1 MDYAETEGNSID
13 EAIER
18 ALQLLGVSRDK
29 VDIEIISNATRGL
42 FGFGGRRAKVR
53 ATRRRPL
60 ALGSEKAS
68 PTPASSAPARPPGPT
83 AATPAPVAASAPPPA
98 TAAPR
103 TASAPVQPA
112 AAPRQRRSQAPPR
125 RTPTPRPSPGP
136 RPTPA
141 PLDGANI
148 ERARGVLTEIVR
160 LMGSPG
166 GVEVAQDDDGVRL
179 VISGDPNGALIG
191 RRGQTLDALE
201 YVINRVLAH
210 EDETVS
216 RLVVDLEDYRL
227 RRRQALEALA
237 QRVAERARRR
247 GKPVSLNP
255 MSPRDRRVVHLA
267 LQGDPTLTTRSAGAG
282 FYRKVVIVP
291 ATRRPRQSDS

>member
-13 EAIER
+13 DAIER

-29 VDIEIISNATRGL
+29 VDIEIISNSTRGL

-53 ATRRRPL
+53 ATLRRPL
-60 ALGSEKAS
+60 ALGAEEPSSRPAPAAAATSRPPAPPAPNAAPAPAPPRSTAAPTQQSAEPRPRRS
-68 PTPASSAPARPPGPT
+68 PTPPRRPP
-83 AATPAPVAASAPPPA
+83 
-98 TAAPR
+98 APR
-103 TASAPVQPA
+103 PA
-112 AAPRQRRSQAPPR
+112 H
-125 RTPTPRPSPGP
+125 GP

-141 PLDGANI
+141 ALDGASI

-179 VISGDPNGALIG
+179 VISGDPSGALIG

-201 YVINRVLAH
+201 YVINRVMAH
-210 EDETVS
+210 EDESGS

-267 LQGDPTLTTRSAGAG
+267 LQGDPTLTTRSAGTG

-291 ATRRPRQSDS
+291 ATRRSRQGDS

>member
-1 MDYAETEGNSID
+1 MDYAETEGTSID
-13 EAIER
+13 DAIER
-18 ALQLLGVSRDK
+18 ALQRLGVSRDK

-53 ATRRRPL
+53 ATLRRPL
-60 ALGSEKAS
+60 ALGGEAAS
-68 PTPASSAPARPPGPT
+68 ARPAPT
-83 AATPAPVAASAPPPA
+83 TSVTPRTPAPPAPASAPPPA
-98 TAAPR
+98 SAPARTTAAP
-103 TASAPVQPA
+103 AQQS
-112 AAPRQRRSQAPPR
+112 AAPRPRRPPTPPR
-125 RTPTPRPSPGP
+125 RNPAPRPAHSP

-141 PLDGANI
+141 ALDGASI
-148 ERARGVLTEIVR
+148 DRARGVLTEIVR

-166 GVEVAQDDDGVRL
+166 GVEIAQDDDGVRL
-179 VISGDPNGALIG
+179 VISGDPSGALIG

-201 YVINRVLAH
+201 YVINRVMAH
-210 EDETVS
+210 EDEPIS

-267 LQGDPTLTTRSAGAG
+267 LQGDPTLTTRSAGTG

-291 ATRRPRQSDS
+291 ATRRPRQGDS